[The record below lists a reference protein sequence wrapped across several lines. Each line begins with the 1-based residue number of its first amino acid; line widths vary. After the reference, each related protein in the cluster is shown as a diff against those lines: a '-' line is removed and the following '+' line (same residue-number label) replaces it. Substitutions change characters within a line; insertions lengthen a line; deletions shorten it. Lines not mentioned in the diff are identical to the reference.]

1 MCFHFKNTDM
11 IDWLRTQ
18 VRVLEVWREQVAA
31 SPELDMAMVTRLEQ
45 HYQWLT
51 REIYNLERMT
61 EGRHQAA

>member
-1 MCFHFKNTDM
+1 MCFHFQNADM

-31 SPELDMAMVTRLEQ
+31 SPEIDMAMVTRLEQ

-51 REIYNLERMT
+51 REIYNLERV
-61 EGRHQAA
+61 EASRHQAA